1 MLRKC
6 ECSQLLHKI
15 EYWHGGKLHPWHVT
29 RAEVVCVC
37 MGLGPCYLKRVAMKT
52 NEKEEEKDIGQKLTI
67 SLWFG

>member
-1 MLRKC
+1 M
-6 ECSQLLHKI
+6 
-15 EYWHGGKLHPWHVT
+15 
-29 RAEVVCVC
+29 EVNYTPDMWPVQRLCVC